1 MPRFAANLSTMYTE
15 LPFLQ
20 RFDAAAKDGFEAV
33 ECQFPY
39 EQPAA
44 EVAAALRGSG
54 LAQVLI
60 NAPPGDAA
68 AGERGLAG
76 LPGRERDFD
85 AALDRAIEYA
95 QALDC
100 PRIHLMAGVLVDEST
115 RSEQQATYAA
125 NLRRAARRLAQHG
138 LTALIEPINPR
149 DVPGYLINSQAQG
162 HAIVDEVGEPNLKVQ
177 MDLYHC
183 QIVEGDLATKIRR
196 YLPRVGHVQVAGVPG
211 RHEPDVGEINY
222 PYLFALLDELGY
234 DGWVGCEYLPRAGTS
249 AGLGWLGRARG

>member
-15 LPFLQ
+15 FPFLQ
-20 RFDAAAKDGFEAV
+20 RFEAAAQDGFEAV

-44 EVAAALRGSG
+44 EVAAALRGAG
-54 LAQVLI
+54 LKQVLI
-60 NAPPGDAA
+60 NAPAGNAA
-68 AGERGLAG
+68 AGERGIAS
-76 LPGRERDFD
+76 LPGREAEFD
-85 AALDRAIEYA
+85 AGLDRAIEYA

-100 PRIHLMAGVLVDEST
+100 PRVHLMAGLLADESN
-115 RSEQQATYAA
+115 RARQHASYVA

-138 LTALIEPINPR
+138 LTAVIEPINPR

-183 QIVEGDLATKIRR
+183 QIVEGDLATKIRS
-196 YLPRVGHVQVAGVPG
+196 YLPRVGHVQIAGVPG

-234 DGWVGCEYLPRAGTS
+234 DGWIGCEYVPRAGTS
-249 AGLGWLGRARG
+249 VGAACC